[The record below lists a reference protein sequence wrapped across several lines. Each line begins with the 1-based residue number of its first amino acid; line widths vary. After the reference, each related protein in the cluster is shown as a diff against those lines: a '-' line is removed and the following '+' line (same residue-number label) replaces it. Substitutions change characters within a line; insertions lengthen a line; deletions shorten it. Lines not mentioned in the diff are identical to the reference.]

1 MEDIKIQ
8 PQVFP
13 TKFNLKSLN
22 PRCDLT
28 LKIKKSEITA
38 KECEKIARTYVENNY
53 WRYLQIYTDGSKD
66 TEKHLTGCAFT
77 VPKYNVTQ
85 KFKLHPHLTVYTTEL
100 IAIMKAL
107 QWILETGPKK

>member
-1 MEDIKIQ
+1 MEDIKNQ
-8 PQVFP
+8 PQDFP
-13 TKFNLKSLN
+13 TKYNFKSLN

-28 LKIKKSEITA
+28 LKIKKVKLPPKNVKKLLEH
-38 KECEKIARTYVENNY
+38 NY

-85 KFKLHPHLTVYTTEL
+85 KSKLHPHLTVYTTECITI
-100 IAIMKAL
+100 IAYYA
-107 QWILETGPKK
+107 TRY